1 MTRLLFHEKEVG
13 VKDESQRPGLP
24 SFEILRASW
33 GFDRALDKRAVG
45 LP

>member
-1 MTRLLFHEKEVG
+1 LLFHDEEVG
-13 VKDESQRPGLP
+13 VKDERRRPGLR
-24 SFEILRASW
+24 SLEILRASW